1 MANETTSST
10 LSELYTEIVAE
21 ALFVASE
28 RSIMRPL
35 VKNYA
40 ITGGGKSVEVPIYAA
55 VSAAAVSEA
64 ADLSNTAINPSS
76 VTITASE
83 NGIMTTLTDLGRNA
97 APRNVAADIGKL
109 FGEAI
114 AKKIDTDLTAL
125 FGGFSNTVGSATTVM
140 SAALIFNA
148 VAKLRATGV
157 PSDNLACILHPNIAF
172 DLKSGLSN
180 TFANP
185 NPGAGNEALRTGFAG
200 QIAGVSVYETS
211 NMADSSGNNP
221 GTTGDY
227 KGAVFHSDALGL
239 AMMQDLKIET
249 QRDASLRADEIVATA
264 VYGVGELQ
272 DSYGCEVEADSSIQ
286 DA

>member
-28 RSIMRPL
+28 RSVMRPL

-40 ITGGGKSVEVPIYAA
+40 ISGGGKSVEVPIYSA

-64 ADLSNTAINPSS
+64 SDLSNTAINPTS
-76 VTITASE
+76 VTISASE
-83 NGIMTTLTDLGRNA
+83 NGIMTTLTDLARNA

-125 FGGFSNTVGSATTVM
+125 FDGFSSVVGSAGAEVTV
-140 SAALIFNA
+140 AKIFEA
-148 VAKLRATGV
+148 VATLRQAAVPMPLAGV
-157 PSDNLACILHPNIAF
+157 LNPKVAYNVKKNLT
-172 DLKSGLSN
+172 N
-180 TFANP
+180 TFVNP
-185 NPGAGNEALRTGFAG
+185 NPNDLTNEALRTGYVG
-200 QIAGVSVYETS
+200 NIAGVQMFETS
-211 NMADSSGNNP
+211 NVD
-221 GTTGDY
+221 GTTDTDNC
-227 KGAVFHSDALGL
+227 KGGIFHKDALGL

-264 VYGVGELQ
+264 VYGVGELH
-272 DSYGCEVEADSSIQ
+272 DSYGVEILGESVIN
-286 DA
+286 

>member
-1 MANETTSST
+1 MSAETTSST

-125 FGGFSNTVGSATTVM
+125 FGGFSNTVGGNTTVM

-200 QIAGVSVYETS
+200 QIAGVSVFETS

>member
-1 MANETTSST
+1 MANESTSST

-40 ITGGGKSVEVPIYAA
+40 VTGGGKSVEVPIYSA
-55 VSAAAVSEA
+55 VSASAVSEA
-64 ADLSNTAINPSS
+64 SDLSNTAIDPTSK
-76 VTITASE
+76 TITCSE
-83 NGIMTTLTDLGRNA
+83 HGLMTTLTDLARNS
-97 APRNVAADIGKL
+97 APRNVAGDIGRL

-114 AKKIDTDLTAL
+114 AKKIDKDLTAK
-125 FGGFSNTVGSATTVM
+125 FGGFSTTVGSASTAM
-140 SAALIFNA
+140 SASLIFQA
-148 VAKLRATGV
+148 VAKLRANSV
-157 PSDNLACILHPNIAF
+157 PGDNLNAVIHPQVAF
-172 DLKSGLSN
+172 DLKSGLTN

-185 NPGAGNEALRTGFAG
+185 NPGVGNEALRSGLVG
-200 QIAGVSVYETS
+200 QIAGVNIFETS
-211 NMADSSGNNP
+211 NMTDSSSNDP

-227 KGAVFHSDALGL
+227 KGAVFHPEALGL

-264 VYGVGELQ
+264 VYGVSELN
-272 DSYGCEVEADSSIQ
+272 DTNGCEVEADSSIQ
-286 DA
+286 

>member
-1 MANETTSST
+1 MANESTSST

-28 RSIMRPL
+28 RSVMRPL

-40 ITGGGKSVEVPIYAA
+40 IQGGGKAVEVPIYAA

-64 ADLSNTAINPSS
+64 SDLSNTAINPSS
-76 VTITASE
+76 VTISASE
-83 NGIMTTLTDLGRNA
+83 NGIMTTLTDLARNS

-125 FGGFSNTVGSATTVM
+125 FDGFSSVVGSAGAEVTV
-140 SAALIFNA
+140 AKIFEA
-148 VAKLRATGV
+148 VATLRQAAVPMPLAGV
-157 PSDNLACILHPNIAF
+157 LNPKVAYNVKKNLT
-172 DLKSGLSN
+172 N
-180 TFANP
+180 TFVNP
-185 NPGAGNEALRTGFAG
+185 NPNDLTNEALRTGYVG
-200 QIAGVSVYETS
+200 NIAGVQMFETS
-211 NMADSSGNNP
+211 NVD
-221 GTTGDY
+221 GTSDTDNC
-227 KGAVFHSDALGL
+227 KGGIFHKDALGL

-264 VYGVGELQ
+264 VYGVGELH
-272 DSYGCEVEADSSIQ
+272 DSYGVEILGESVIN
-286 DA
+286 